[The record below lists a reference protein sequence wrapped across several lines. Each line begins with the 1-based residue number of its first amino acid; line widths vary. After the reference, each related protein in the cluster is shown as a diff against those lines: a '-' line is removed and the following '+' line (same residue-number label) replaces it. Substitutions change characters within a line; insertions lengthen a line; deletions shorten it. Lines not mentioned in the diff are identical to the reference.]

1 MRGSSCPRCGKVRR
15 SMRRTEGG
23 QSPHRADASRRLWR
37 AHPRI
42 SRILAFHLGRGMSA
56 RHIEH
61 GFLMAYG
68 LELENILKLPYE
80 ALKQPSQPS
89 RLQIRVFDRERLQ

>member
-1 MRGSSCPRCGKVRR
+1 MREAKQFSLS
-15 SMRRTEGG
+15 
-23 QSPHRADASRRLWR
+23 
-37 AHPRI
+37 
-42 SRILAFHLGRGMSA
+42 RGMSA

-61 GFLMAYG
+61 GFLIAYR

-89 RLQIRVFDRERLQ
+89 RLQITVFNRERLQ